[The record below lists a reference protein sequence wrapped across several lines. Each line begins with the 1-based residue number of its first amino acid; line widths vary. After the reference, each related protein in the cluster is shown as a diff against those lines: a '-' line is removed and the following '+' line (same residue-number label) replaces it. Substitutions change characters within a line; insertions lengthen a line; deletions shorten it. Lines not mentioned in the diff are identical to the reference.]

1 MHIDVYDGPTH
12 LGGGDYAGPVELG
25 RRNEREPTEFAVRVQ
40 AGSAPAVW
48 RLLVARLDED
58 TVSRRHAFLEPMP
71 DGRVRVRNVSA
82 KLPVGLPEYGS
93 AVAPGASLDLTPPF
107 ALTLGPRSVR
117 VGCSG
122 ASASV
127 ADAGADAP
135 LHSLSG
141 ETVPPGQLRAPADWP
156 LERLP
161 GAGDVE
167 GLVRWLQTVL
177 GDLHDA
183 ATADALFAGAARA
196 LVERFRLDSGR
207 VLLPAGDD
215 WRDATAAG
223 PRQFSNRVLD
233 QVKAWR
239 RPCWQAIDTGAG
251 GSLMG
256 VQAVVAAPVLSPAG
270 EVVAVL
276 YGDRR
281 LEGPRRPELAKVEA
295 MLVEL

>member
-58 TVSRRHAFLEPMP
+58 TVSRRHAFLEPLP

-93 AVAPGASLDLTPPF
+93 VVAPGAALDLTPPF
-107 ALTLGPRSVR
+107 AMTLGPRSVR
-117 VGCSG
+117 VGG
-122 ASASV
+122 AAGLGPA
-127 ADAGADAP
+127 ADADAEAEAP

-141 ETVPPGQLRAPADWP
+141 ETVPPGQLRAAADWP
-156 LERLP
+156 LDRLP
-161 GAGDVE
+161 GPGDVE

-183 ATADALFAGAARA
+183 ATAEALFAGAARA

-215 WRDATAAG
+215 
-223 PRQFSNRVLD
+223 
-233 QVKAWR
+233 
-239 RPCWQAIDTGAG
+239 
-251 GSLMG
+251 
-256 VQAVVAAPVLSPAG
+256 
-270 EVVAVL
+270 
-276 YGDRR
+276 
-281 LEGPRRPELAKVEA
+281 
-295 MLVEL
+295 